1 MNGENMEMSPVN
13 NDNNNKHL
21 SGLGVSALVLGI
33 ISIVFSVVSI
43 INNMCF
49 VLGILAIIFA
59 GCSWKSTGK
68 KGHKRG
74 HGMVIAGL
82 VLGILSI
89 VITLSMQASF
99 SASIDKAKSGLD
111 KASKK
116 LDNMA
121 KGIANENAKE
131 MKIQV
136 KGTAPTDINLLVS
149 GSNSNESTNNGVWE
163 KVFTGK
169 DAQKD
174 WTIMASPKIDVDNP
188 TPDNYKVECSIT
200 VDGKEVSH
208 KNATGTSA
216 NVMCTASDTTA
227 K

>member
-149 GSNSNESTNNGVWE
+149 GSNSNESTNNGIWE